1 MTDTLSLQLAAW
13 SSALTPGDVPEDQRA
28 LARLRVL
35 DSVGLI
41 LVVLDSTQGKA
52 ALEVA
57 LRQGGVGESTVI
69 GAGARLPAGWAAL
82 AHATLAH
89 CRDFDDTFADS
100 VVHPGSVVVAVA
112 LAVGEATGAR
122 GDEILTAIAAGY
134 EVAARLG
141 AAAGR
146 KLHARG
152 FHSTGIVGPFSAAV
166 TAARLYGLDG
176 RQTAQ
181 AMGLAGSMSGGLME
195 FIADGS
201 WSKWLHTGWAAH
213 GGIVA
218 AEFSRAGFPGPLTV
232 LEGDSGL
239 YNAFIGAGE
248 AALGPVTAGLGRDW
262 RGGAA
267 EFKYYPCAH
276 VIQPYIDVALDLRAE
291 HSLVPDEIA
300 EVSCAIAPWCV
311 PIVCEPREPRLAPAT
326 ELQAIASLPFLVAAA
341 LVDGEVTLDTIAAA
355 NLNNTEV
362 LALTRRV
369 VHVADPALGSGFDG
383 RLTIHAT
390 DGRAF
395 EVPAVSAA
403 ADGGKVRAKF
413 RRNAAR
419 ACDPSHIAAIEA
431 VIDEEAFGVGALM
444 KLLDVSGTNS

>member
-152 FHSTGIVGPFSAAV
+152 SIRPASS
-166 TAARLYGLDG
+166 G
-176 RQTAQ
+176 R
-181 AMGLAGSMSGGLME
+181 
-195 FIADGS
+195 
-201 WSKWLHTGWAAH
+201 
-213 GGIVA
+213 
-218 AEFSRAGFPGPLTV
+218 SRPP
-232 LEGDSGL
+232 
-239 YNAFIGAGE
+239 
-248 AALGPVTAGLGRDW
+248 
-262 RGGAA
+262 
-267 EFKYYPCAH
+267 
-276 VIQPYIDVALDLRAE
+276 
-291 HSLVPDEIA
+291 
-300 EVSCAIAPWCV
+300 
-311 PIVCEPREPRLAPAT
+311 
-326 ELQAIASLPFLVAAA
+326 
-341 LVDGEVTLDTIAAA
+341 
-355 NLNNTEV
+355 
-362 LALTRRV
+362 
-369 VHVADPALGSGFDG
+369 
-383 RLTIHAT
+383 
-390 DGRAF
+390 
-395 EVPAVSAA
+395 
-403 ADGGKVRAKF
+403 
-413 RRNAAR
+413 
-419 ACDPSHIAAIEA
+419 
-431 VIDEEAFGVGALM
+431 
-444 KLLDVSGTNS
+444 